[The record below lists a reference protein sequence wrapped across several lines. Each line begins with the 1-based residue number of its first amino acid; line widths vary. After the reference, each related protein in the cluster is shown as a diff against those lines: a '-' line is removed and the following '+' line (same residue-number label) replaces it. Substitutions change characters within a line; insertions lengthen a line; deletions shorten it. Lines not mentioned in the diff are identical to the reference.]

1 MAKYLAKYR
10 LEAKKT
16 SSSDCIQISER
27 RGRPLLLPD
36 ELDRKLRA
44 FIVST
49 RTAGGTIN
57 KHVIY
62 GILMGLIKSDLGRYG
77 QYLNF
82 VVTNSWLQSLYQRM
96 NLTRRIVTMS
106 RPAITK
112 ATWLEVK
119 ATFLHDIVSA
129 IVEDEIPDELILNVD
144 QTPSKFGPTDN
155 VTMAEKSSKHVSR
168 KGSND
173 KRGITVTLAEK
184 LSGQIL
190 PFQLSYTGKTSRS
203 LPHVKFPAGFCL
215 SYNEKHW
222 SNEAE
227 TMALINK
234 IIYPYA
240 TKVKEEL
247 GLPETR
253 KALLVWDAFKAQSR
267 DKVLSELERLN
278 IKVVAVPKNMTHL
291 L

>member
-1 MAKYLAKYR
+1 
-10 LEAKKT
+10 
-16 SSSDCIQISER
+16 
-27 RGRPLLLPD
+27 
-36 ELDRKLRA
+36 
-44 FIVST
+44 
-49 RTAGGTIN
+49 
-57 KHVIY
+57 
-62 GILMGLIKSDLGRYG
+62 MGLIKSDLGRYG

-82 VVTNSWLQSLYQRM
+82 VITNGWLQSLYQRM
-96 NLTRRIVTMS
+96 NLTRRTS

-144 QTPSKFGPTDN
+144 QTPSKFVPTDN

-168 KGSND
+168 KGGND
-173 KRGITVTLAEK
+173 KRGITVTLTET

-190 PFQLSYTGKTSRS
+190 PFQLIYTGKTSRS

-227 TMALINK
+227 TMALVNK
-234 IIYPYA
+234 IIYPYV

-247 GLPETR
+247 GLPETQ
-253 KALLVWDAFKAQSR
+253 KALLVWDAFKA
-267 DKVLSELERLN
+267 
-278 IKVVAVPKNMTHL
+278 
-291 L
+291 